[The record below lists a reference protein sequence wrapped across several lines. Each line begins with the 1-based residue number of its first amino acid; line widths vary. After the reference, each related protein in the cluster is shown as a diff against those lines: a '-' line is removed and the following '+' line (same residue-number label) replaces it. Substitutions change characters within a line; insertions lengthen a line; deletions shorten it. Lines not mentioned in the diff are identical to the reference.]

1 MVDFSTAVRFFAG
14 LFVFCQGGRFFHL
27 RVADFF
33 ACACTWRM
41 VMCKIFQR
49 VTSLNFDCSMSWSS
63 AGVHFTVVVW
73 SRVGD
78 LPVSPTLRTVPVAA
92 HGTIHYKINPDGFSR
107 CIWNDQVSEASTDSL
122 NLIRARNVQ

>member
-78 LPVSPTLRTVPVAA
+78 LPVSPTSRTVPVAA
-92 HGTIHYKINPDGFSR
+92 PWYYPLQDQSR
-107 CIWNDQVSEASTDSL
+107 WILPVHME
-122 NLIRARNVQ
+122 